1 MSNNLPE
8 NLEETA
14 SYLLLLVH
22 YPGRRERSRH
32 PGRVQ
37 AGGHV
42 PWPASPAR
50 GAAESQSQHFA
61 SNPEA
66 ERFSSQLFGVWDY
79 WVH

>member
-8 NLEETA
+8 NLEVKA

-22 YPGRRERSRH
+22 YPGRWEHSRH
-32 PGRVQ
+32 PGREP

-66 ERFSSQLFGVWDY
+66 ERFSSQLFSVWDY
-79 WVH
+79 RVH

>member
-1 MSNNLPE
+1 MSNNFPE
-8 NLEETA
+8 NLEEKA
-14 SYLLLLVH
+14 SYFLFLVH
-22 YPGRRERSRH
+22 YPSRRERSRH
-32 PGRVQ
+32 PGREP

-66 ERFSSQLFGVWDY
+66 EGFSSWLLGVWD
-79 WVH
+79 